1 MRCNKCKDVPLTH
14 GAERVKCEKCGQI
27 CVVNYSY
34 LRICDGCSVEN
45 NVCQYCGKELF
56 DND

>member
-14 GAERVKCEKCGQI
+14 GSERVKCGKCGQS

-34 LRICDGCSVEN
+34 LRICDSCSVEHDI
-45 NVCQYCGKELF
+45 CQYCGKKLF
-56 DND
+56 D